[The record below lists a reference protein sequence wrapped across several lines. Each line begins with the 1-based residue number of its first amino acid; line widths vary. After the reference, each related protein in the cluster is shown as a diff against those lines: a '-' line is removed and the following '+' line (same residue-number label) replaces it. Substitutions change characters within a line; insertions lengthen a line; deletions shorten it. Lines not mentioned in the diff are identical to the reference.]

1 MPLRKPCAA
10 AADFKRMKT
19 GSGIARHIDGRFF
32 SRSRRHTF
40 GREPNPPIAAICCKF
55 VNSSIRLG
63 RCVLAI
69 VRVCSLV
76 KSATATLQQQPIS
89 ATIPQISMLRE
100 YVYTR
105 SMARSTKWQHKQSNR
120 RSNARR
126 QIRSNTGGARNMPN
140 DDPMY
145 QYNYK
150 IQHRRCNQQTMS
162 RSNQHI
168 FWSKPSA

>member
-1 MPLRKPCAA
+1 ML
-10 AADFKRMKT
+10 FKRSNVDDVIKAQ
-19 GSGIARHIDGRFF
+19 SSARIKIQPRRGVTKHPVSESVTCWICYTNTHSLSRALQVLASSRLSSFIRSASSHLPF
-32 SRSRRHTF
+32 CLCLRAHKVESRST
-40 GREPNPPIAAICCKF
+40 NTTNINAARK
-55 VNSSIRLG
+55 
-63 RCVLAI
+63 
-69 VRVCSLV
+69 
-76 KSATATLQQQPIS
+76 T
-89 ATIPQISMLRE
+89 
-100 YVYTR
+100 VYTR
-105 SMARSTKWQHKQSNR
+105 SLARSTKWQHKQSNR
-120 RSNARR
+120 TSNARR